1 MPCCELWPLHATWR
15 GELLPCF
22 PRRHRVGAEARAHLL
37 LLVRRA
43 GPGAVAR
50 ASPLQLYQGIGSCD
64 NRRLLRGLL
73 HGAAAR
79 AHPLLLIRRAR
90 PLPYSQRGH
99 RVSAA
104 ANAKP
109 LHRCRCLLQPTMGRS
124 GSGRRLR
131 LVLHAGDCQYVCWL
145 RLIHQ
150 GRWHCE
156 CRSIRQTSCI
166 PNAPALPLGC

>member
-22 PRRHRVGAEARAHLL
+22 PRRHRVGAEACAHLL

-79 AHPLLLIRRAR
+79 AHPLLLVRRAGPGAVAR
-90 PLPYSQRGH
+90 
-99 RVSAA
+99 
-104 ANAKP
+104 AKP

-145 RLIHQ
+145 RLSHQ

-166 PNAPALPLGC
+166 PNVPALPLGC